1 MYAEHG
7 DDIYK
12 YEQIELNFSSNISTD
27 IDLSGLNAY
36 LSCKLDLIKNY
47 PEPDAGSLARMLAEQ
62 ADIRTENIVV
72 TNGATEAIYLLAQ
85 ATEGCRSTIPTT
97 TFSEYRNACLVN
109 HHNLTDNGDVIWLCN
124 PNNPTGTV
132 LSHREIMT
140 EITQHPDKLF
150 ILDHSYE
157 DYTLETLIKDKE
169 ALALGNVTVIHSMTK
184 RYGIPGLRLGYIVA
198 SGKLSDDIRRIKQPW
213 SVNSLAILAG
223 KYLIANGKHADTK
236 KLLDEAQRL
245 NKELN
250 QIKGITAL
258 PTQTNFMLAT
268 TSKGTAGDLKRFLA
282 ERHRMLIRDASN
294 FPGLSPAHFRVATQ
308 GRTADNKLIE
318 AIKSYM
324 KHA

>member
-1 MYAEHG
+1 MRTEHG

-12 YEQIELNFSSNISTD
+12 YEQIELNFSSNICTD
-27 IDLSGLNAY
+27 INLTGLNAY
-36 LSCKLDLIKNY
+36 LSCRLDHIKNY

-62 ADIRTENIVV
+62 AGIRTENIVV

-85 ATEGCRSTIPTT
+85 ATEGCRSTISPT

-132 LSHREIMT
+132 LSHRVITT
-140 EITQHPDKLF
+140 EITRHPDKLF

-157 DYTLETLIKDKE
+157 DYTLETQIEDKE
-169 ALALGNVTVIHSMTK
+169 ALALGNVAVIHSMTK
-184 RYGIPGLRLGYIVA
+184 RYGIPGLRLGYVVA
-198 SGKLSDDIRRIKQPW
+198 GDKLSDNIRRIKQPW

-223 KYLIANGKHADTK
+223 KYLIAKGKHADTK

-245 NKELN
+245 NNELN

-268 TSKGTAGDLKRFLA
+268 TGKGTAGDLKRCLA
-282 ERHRMLIRDASN
+282 EKHRMLIRDASN
-294 FPGLSPAHFRVATQ
+294 FPGLSPAHFRVAAQ
-308 GRTADNKLIE
+308 GRTADDKLIE